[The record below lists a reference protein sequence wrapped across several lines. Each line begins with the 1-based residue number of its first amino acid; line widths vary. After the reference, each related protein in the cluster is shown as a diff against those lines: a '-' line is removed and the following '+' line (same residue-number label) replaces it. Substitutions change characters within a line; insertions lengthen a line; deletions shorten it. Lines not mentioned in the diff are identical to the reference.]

1 MSVSLAERRIKNL
14 DEILATT
21 PRIAEYNTE
30 DLGVKR
36 SLNHLLVTNRVS
48 RRDFQ
53 SKSKAVRDLDVPDSS
68 SDNRTGAYEAYM
80 KE

>member
-14 DEILATT
+14 DEILAAT
-21 PRIAEYNTE
+21 PKIAEYNTE
-30 DLGVKR
+30 DLGVKK
-36 SLNHLLVTNRVS
+36 SLNHLVTNRVS

-53 SKSKAVRDLDVPDSS
+53 SKPKAVRDLDVPGSS